1 MSEKTEQSSAELEWK
16 RRFPAMRPL
25 KSPPLLFR
33 LNGCGLGMYGKRAL
47 DPETGT
53 YIKTR
58 CLCLLFVPVLPLDSY
73 RVADAES
80 GWYFLGKH
88 TPSVFA
94 RTWRLT
100 VLLVLGVMIAAA
112 VRDSHIKSPEYVS
125 RQAREEAAALAGQG
139 QALKA
144 ADVYRRLILEGTGA
158 AGEWRAEISKLLR
171 QEIGSGDSSRAAAAV
186 AYAETNRAV
195 PGSREPL
202 VADLAGVVLAASA
215 AYENPAA
222 VEAVLSQLKPAP
234 ADAARVHEARK
245 VALEKL
251 FEVNP
256 EDPALRIKL
265 ALIREEGGEIAG
277 ALELLEPAADGL
289 ADGEGAR
296 LYGNLLVGEGRPEE
310 ALPHLE
316 RYVAARMEGWRKA
329 EAYAGTAYEAAR
341 ERAFNRLN
349 MSGGPPGF
357 MQRYEAASEAEQAQ
371 LVEEAIG
378 EMLAND
384 AVWLAARDHYE
395 QAMRIVPTIMNIGVA
410 RLRVAQAEPDPALR
424 KAHLDKSEEAFL
436 SLRNVAGESDE
447 YRLFLGQIYFWSGR
461 EPEGRVLFDE
471 LLASQE
477 RGFTAL
483 CELAQVFRSLG
494 EDEEARKLLDE
505 AFPLAADEQ
514 EIAGVVGL
522 RSLLA
527 RNIDEKIEWL
537 GKAKDGSPQLA
548 ISLTEARGQKA
559 EETGDLEAAARYYQV
574 ALKAYEARE
583 ERDAVNMNN
592 RALLYQAL
600 YRLGGKRADLDM
612 SARLLSEAVE
622 ISPGNS
628 ILSFN
633 AADTLLSSAVCHAAG
648 DRVHPALLQLDGGL
662 GGLQFAYSDESE
674 KSVVLDRL
682 KADPNFRKALGYF
695 WDALLLAPK
704 NPAHY
709 GWGVAVFDYL
719 ADEAALERLAAK
731 AAEQQF
737 DFTAQ
742 RDERTRYLAKE
753 SDREIRASLDGY
765 LKRVEAI
772 TAGLDDP
779 QAAAMGRAF
788 TATTRLARF
797 SIGEPSGAGAWL
809 DDLQTAAEI
818 APCSRL
824 RSGVEAALID
834 VALEKLAAEDPACA
848 AIIEANRRLL
858 GAQDIFVLLLRARGE
873 LGDRVRGHAAV
884 VAAREAS
891 DGVMARF
898 PSSVNL
904 GEWLVLDGL
913 NPEMDAGLREKV
925 MSNRSSALGWEVRAL
940 IQPESPQILLIRFW
954 MAILHDDLK
963 SARELS
969 AELESLGV
977 LLPELL

>member
-1 MSEKTEQSSAELEWK
+1 V
-16 RRFPAMRPL
+16 
-25 KSPPLLFR
+25 
-33 LNGCGLGMYGKRAL
+33 
-47 DPETGT
+47 
-53 YIKTR
+53 
-58 CLCLLFVPVLPLDSY
+58 FVPMLPLDAY

-100 VLLVLGVMIAAA
+100 VLLVLGVMIAAGSW
-112 VRDSHIKSPEYVS
+112 DSHTKSPEYIS
-125 RQAREEAAALAGQG
+125 GKAREAAAALAGQG

-158 AGEWRAEISKLLR
+158 AAEWRMEISKLLR
-171 QEIGSGDSSRAAAAV
+171 QEIGAGDSARAAAAV
-186 AYAETNRAV
+186 AYAERNRV
-195 PGSREPL
+195 MPGSREPL
-202 VADLAGVVLAASA
+202 VADLAGVALAAVA
-215 AYENPAA
+215 AYENPAD
-222 VEAVLSQLKPAP
+222 VEAVLSQLKPTP

-245 VALEKL
+245 VALERL
-251 FEVNP
+251 FEARP

-277 ALELLEPAADGL
+277 ALELLEPAADSL

-316 RYVAARMEGWRKA
+316 RYVATRLDAWRKA
-329 EAYAGTAYEAAR
+329 ESYAETSYQAAR
-341 ERAFNRLN
+341 QRAYHHLN
-349 MSGGPPGF
+349 LHGGPPGF

-371 LVEEAIG
+371 LAEEAIG
-378 EMLAND
+378 NLVAEDN
-384 AVWLAARDHYE
+384 VWLAAREHY
-395 QAMRIVPTIMNIGVA
+395 
-410 RLRVAQAEPDPALR
+410 
-424 KAHLDKSEEAFL
+424 
-436 SLRNVAGESDE
+436 
-447 YRLFLGQIYFWSGR
+447 
-461 EPEGRVLFDE
+461 
-471 LLASQE
+471 
-477 RGFTAL
+477 
-483 CELAQVFRSLG
+483 
-494 EDEEARKLLDE
+494 
-505 AFPLAADEQ
+505 EQ

-537 GKAKDGSPQLA
+537 GKAKGGGPQLE
-548 ISLTEARGQKA
+548 ISLNEARGQKA
-559 EETGDLEAAARYYQV
+559 EESGDLAAAARFYQA
-574 ALKAYEARE
+574 ALQAYEAKL

-592 RALLYQAL
+592 RALIHQAL
-600 YRLGGKRADLDM
+600 YRIGGNREDLDT

-622 ISPGNS
+622 VSAGNS

-662 GGLQFAYSDESE
+662 GGLQFTYSDESE
-674 KSVVLDRL
+674 KALVLDQL

-742 RDERTRYLAKE
+742 RAERARYQAGE
-753 SDREIRASLDGY
+753 SDSEIRASLNGY

-772 TAGLDDP
+772 TAGLNDP
-779 QAAAMGRAF
+779 QAAAMVQAF
-788 TATTRLARF
+788 AATTRLARF

-809 DDLQTAAEI
+809 ADLQAAAEI

-824 RSGVEAALID
+824 RSSVEAALVD
-834 VALEKLAAEDPACA
+834 VALENLASDDPACA
-848 AIIEANRRLL
+848 RIIAANRRLL

-884 VAAREAS
+884 VAVREAS
-891 DGVMARF
+891 AAIMARF

-925 MSNRSSALGWEVRAL
+925 MANRSSALGWEVRAL

-954 MAILHDDLK
+954 MAMLHDDLK